1 MDRLVKDHRFSPEEL
16 AAASPQQILSRMLST
31 RSFLSYDSAQ
41 GGISKQRSVEIGKG
55 QCGTIFALNGTDTV
69 AKIPNSTEKVD
80 ELFTDFRIHYL
91 VIQAMNEV
99 DTKLRMDINVPELRT
114 WVSPAIQ
121 AFWARYGLRS
131 PQYIDAK
138 SFALVSDRVFP
149 VPLPVRDALVDV
161 LCPPAIRKQKQVF
174 LAKPEN
180 QNCLIRLYLGRREIT
195 KAKKNIQNIRL
206 QNFPLHVNEMED
218 LGLDTGSFAQVM
230 AQTLAILHWKAGVDG
245 NDVEFILGSSPVSTR
260 LPSRAEVMSSDKDS
274 FGTHFRF
281 DFGRRSLPLWLI
293 DFNQCS
299 TFEDNEAGLKKIVD
313 AFFWN
318 DPYYPRPNSTNA
330 QDQNLWATFSQR
342 YLEVSRTFTDSTSP
356 GAFIARIE
364 ERDRKGTVSGL
375 F

>member
-1 MDRLVKDHRFSPEEL
+1 MDRLTKDHIFSPEEL

-31 RSFLSYDSAQ
+31 KSYISHDSVQ
-41 GGISKQRSVEIGKG
+41 DDFSKQRSIEIGKG
-55 QCGTIFALNGTDTV
+55 QCGTIFALSGTDTV

-80 ELFTDFRIHYL
+80 QLLSDFRMHYL
-91 VIQAMNEV
+91 VIQAMNEA
-99 DTKLRMDINVPELRT
+99 DTKLRMDINIPELHS
-114 WVSPAIQ
+114 WVSPAIKT
-121 AFWARYGLRS
+121 FWAHYGLRS
-131 PQYIDAK
+131 PQDIDAT
-138 SFALVSDRVFP
+138 SFTLVSNRVFP

-161 LCPPAIRKQKQVF
+161 LCPPAIRKQKQAF

-195 KAKKNIQNIRL
+195 RAKKNIQNIRL

-218 LGLDTGSFAQVM
+218 LGLDTASFAQVM

-245 NDVEFILGSSPVSTR
+245 NDIEFILGSSPESTR
-260 LPSRAEVMSSDKDS
+260 LPSRAEIMNADKYS
-274 FGTHFRF
+274 LGTLFRF
-281 DFGRRSLPLWLI
+281 DLGRRSISLWVI

-318 DPYYPRPNSTNA
+318 DPYYPRPNSTNDR
-330 QDQNLWATFSQR
+330 DQNLWATFSQR
-342 YLEVSRTFTDSTSP
+342 YLEVSRTFTDSATP
-356 GAFIARIE
+356 GALIAQIE
-364 ERDRKGTVSGL
+364 ERDRKGTISGL